1 MSFRRG
7 SIKQKQVVEN
17 LLDFINKTG
26 DQQFGGVMFLYAAND
41 EFRSELIS
49 KYEALEKR
57 IGSVAMSAGSPM
69 VPFIDLDA
77 ANTPEMLKL
86 LGDRLLD
93 VYETASGK
101 ALTDDLAS
109 EFREVE
115 SCVTHSICGS
125 RLAHLLR

>member
-1 MSFRRG
+1 
-7 SIKQKQVVEN
+7 
-17 LLDFINKTG
+17 
-26 DQQFGGVMFLYAAND
+26 MFLYAAND

-49 KYEALEKR
+49 KYEALENR

-93 VYETASGK
+93 VYEPPPGK
-101 ALTDDLAS
+101 RLTGQ
-109 EFREVE
+109 F
-115 SCVTHSICGS
+115 SIRIS
-125 RLAHLLR
+125 RS